1 MNTESLERQKAE
13 ENTWEKHRGRAA
25 TKLNGNG
32 IQEEQFVFIA
42 RGSKRTSPLQ
52 VFTARVPQIIAQ
64 ILVTPCTELL
74 LSTTPAKREISTL
87 RICRLLVYWGRC
99 APCTSASLDS
109 PAGIFTWTSY
119 SSLLGWLPPLQNWHM
134 EREKRKGE
142 TWGLVCLCLAP
153 PCEGKL
159 KLGNKLHPAGK
170 VLPKRN
176 LVK

>member
-52 VFTARVPQIIAQ
+52 LFTARVPQIIAQ

-74 LSTTPAKREISTL
+74 LSTTPAKREIFTL
-87 RICRLLVYWGRC
+87 SILQAISILGQVCTLHLCIPWFSSWDIYMNKLPLSFRL
-99 APCTSASLDS
+99 APSSAKL
-109 PAGIFTWTSY
+109 AYG
-119 SSLLGWLPPLQNWHM
+119 
-134 EREKRKGE
+134 EREK
-142 TWGLVCLCLAP
+142 
-153 PCEGKL
+153 EG
-159 KLGNKLHPAGK
+159 
-170 VLPKRN
+170 RN
-176 LVK
+176 LRTCMPSSCPTMWRQAEAREQTPSCWKSAS